1 MADDEAAI
9 DMDSL
14 GVFPEVDN
22 EGNPNVDQDMGKQF
36 FNLLG
41 EEDNSYKARVK
52 RLFTKGNV
60 ANGITFIIM
69 IIGLVLVAIWPNTL
83 PYQYILAFGLF
94 GFAGGIT
101 NWLAIKM
108 LFDKIPGL
116 IGSGIIEDRFV
127 EIRETV
133 KDIIMKTF
141 FSADYLENYLSQKTE
156 QLLGSFDIE
165 AKLKELLESPVV
177 DEIIDT
183 KLEELT
189 QRPEGMWLSM
199 MGVESKQLKPMIKPF
214 ILGMGSDVAPM
225 ILKNFDSSKLLNIE
239 KIRTEIDVLL
249 TTKLEA
255 LEAKHVKKLLEGVM
269 RKHLGWLVVWGN
281 VFGGL
286 IGLVTKA
293 IEVEFEV
300 FDLTDFRF

>member
-1 MADDEAAI
+1 MCEPSEI
-9 DMDSL
+9 EETNTKK
-14 GVFPEVDN
+14 PEVS
-22 EGNPNVDQDMGKQF
+22 MGTEF
-36 FNLLG
+36 ENLLG
-41 EEDNSYKARVK
+41 DNDKTIKGRIK
-52 RLFTKGNV
+52 RYATKGNI
-60 ANGITFIIM
+60 ANAVTFVIM
-69 IIGLVLVAIWPNTL
+69 VVGLVLVAIWPNTL

-116 IGSGIIEDRFV
+116 YGSGIIEDRFV

-141 FSADYLENYLSQKTE
+141 FSADYLETYLSQKAE
-156 QLLGSFDIE
+156 QLLGSFDVE
-165 AKLKELLESPVV
+165 EKLKELLESPIV

-183 KLEELT
+183 KLEELAR
-189 QRPEGMWLSM
+189 RPEGLWLSM
-199 MGVESKQLKPMIKPF
+199 MGIESSKLKPMIKPF

-225 ILKNFDSSKLLNIE
+225 ILKNFDASKLLNIE
-239 KIRTEIDVLL
+239 KIRTEVDVLL

-255 LEAKHVKKLLEGVM
+255 LEAKHVKILLEGVM

-281 VFGGL
+281 VFGGT

-300 FDLTDFRF
+300 FNLTDFRF

>member
-60 ANGITFIIM
+60 ANAITFIIM